1 VALFILTAA
10 DLPARGRALP
20 FAHASTGVCLARR
33 DLIVMGGSSG
43 ALEPLLAIVK
53 ALPADL
59 PAAVAIVVHHQ
70 ENAPNLLLSLLQ
82 SLHTL
87 PVIEAK
93 DGTPIEPSRIYL
105 PAPDRHLTVDGDV
118 VRLSH
123 GPRENYARPAVDPLF
138 RSAARSHGGRVI
150 GVLLSGMLDDGTAG
164 MLAVKR
170 RGGLTIVQEP
180 ADSYY
185 PDMVESVLEYVDVDH
200 IVPAGRIS
208 ELLVELAG
216 TPVPPQDVRRIE
228 NAELVVHERPEEDLD
243 MEVAKTLTRPS
254 VFSCPDCGGVLGEID
269 EGKLVRFR
277 CHVGHA
283 YGPAALAR
291 GITDNLEVAL
301 WTAVRTL
308 KERSELFERAL
319 ARALDRG
326 QGTSVQ
332 RREEQLRFN
341 ERQIAALRELID
353 ALP

>member
-1 VALFILTAA
+1 
-10 DLPARGRALP
+10 
-20 FAHASTGVCLARR
+20 LARR

-43 ALEPLLAIVK
+43 ALEPLLSIVK
-53 ALPADL
+53 ALPRDL
-59 PAAVAIVVHHQ
+59 PAAVAVVVHHQ
-70 ENAPNLLLSLLQ
+70 ENAPNLLVSLLE
-82 SLHTL
+82 SLRTL

-93 DGTPIEPSRIYL
+93 DGMAVELSRIYL
-105 PAPDRHLTVDGDV
+105 PPPDRHLTVDGAV
-118 VRLSH
+118 LRLSH

-164 MLAVKR
+164 LLAVKR
-170 RGGLTIVQEP
+170 RGGVAIVQEP
-180 ADSYY
+180 GDSYY
-185 PDMVESVLEYVDVDH
+185 PDMPESALEYVDVDH
-200 IVPAGRIS
+200 VVPASRIT
-208 ELLVELAG
+208 ELMVELAG
-216 TPVPPQDVRRIE
+216 TPVPPAEARRVE
-228 NAELVVHERPEEDLD
+228 TAELAVHERPMEDLD
-243 MEVAKTLTRPS
+243 MEVSKTVTHPS
-254 VFSCPDCGGVLGEID
+254 VFSCPDCGGVLGQIE

-291 GITDNLEVAL
+291 GIADNLEVAL
-301 WTAVRTL
+301 WTAVRAL

-341 ERQIAALRELID
+341 ERQISALRELID